1 MPKFDIV
8 KQLLRYISIFLLSC
22 SQFLLFSGIQYQLY
36 PTDIVTSKAV
46 YKSTEEGHF
55 VFYTLEEES
64 FGEEDENESASQFK
78 QTDRDYFSRLAVF
91 CQQVSHYAN
100 NRNLQLISKE
110 IYKYKSVY
118 QI

>member
-1 MPKFDIV
+1 
-8 KQLLRYISIFLLSC
+8 
-22 SQFLLFSGIQYQLY
+22 LY

-46 YKSTEEGHF
+46 YKSTEEGQF

-64 FGEEDENESASQFK
+64 FGEEDENESASLFK
-78 QTDRDYFSRLAVF
+78 QIDRKCFFHLAVF
-91 CQQVSHYAN
+91 CRQPSQYSN

>member
-1 MPKFDIV
+1 MPKFDSV
-8 KQLLRYISIFLLSC
+8 RQLLRYISIFLLCC

-36 PTDIVTSKAV
+36 PTETVISKAV
-46 YKSTEEGHF
+46 YKSTDQSQF
-55 VFYTLEEES
+55 VFYALEEES

-78 QTDRDYFSRLAVF
+78 HTDRDYFSLLLVYS
-91 CQQVSHYAN
+91 QQVSQYTN